1 MKNKILSVFALAL
14 FFAGAPFSGT
24 YELGDAVS
32 DFTLK
37 SVNGESITL
46 SKYAEKGAILIFD
59 CNTCPY
65 SQAYRERI
73 QALDVKYASKGYPVI
88 AINPNDPQKSPG
100 DTFEAM
106 KKYAKEHGYEHA
118 YVQDADQSVAK
129 AFGATNTP
137 HVFVVKKES
146 GKFILSYIG
155 AIDNNSRDANAADKK
170 YLEEAV
176 DALLAGK
183 EPETAKTKAIGCTIK
198 WKDA

>member
-1 MKNKILSVFALAL
+1 MKTKILSVFVLAL
-14 FFAGAPFSGT
+14 FFAGAPTTST
-24 YELGDAVS
+24 YKLGDAVN

-65 SQAYRERI
+65 SKAYRERI
-73 QALDVKYASKGYPVI
+73 KALDVKYASKGYPVI
-88 AINPNDPQKSPG
+88 AINPNDPEKSPG

-106 KKYAKEHGYEHA
+106 KKYAEEHGYEHA
-118 YVQDADQSVAK
+118 YVQDTDQSVAR

-137 HVFVVKKES
+137 HVFVVKKE
-146 GKFILSYIG
+146 GEKLILSYIG
-155 AIDNNSRDANAADKK
+155 AIDNNSRDADAADKK
-170 YLEEAV
+170 YLEDAL
-176 DALLAGK
+176 DALLSGK
-183 EPETAKTKAIGCTIK
+183 QPEMTRTKAIGCSIK